1 MEEWPQCFALC
12 RNTDLVLCFTFF
24 LKNNFYVIPDDKA
37 HFQFYTPPNVSIV
50 FGLQLP
56 NDWTVSHTDSIHWK
70 ITSYLYR
77 LTKTW
82 RGGEQ
87 MIKRKP
93 SPFFLYTRKNPRI
106 LDGSYFLLKYSHQ
119 IIFWKNEF
127 LFQFLLMKNCLIFKI
142 NSFKVLLI
150 ILLYLIQF

>member
-12 RNTDLVLCFTFF
+12 RNTDLVLSFTFF
-24 LKNNFYVIPDDKA
+24 WENNFYVIPDDKA

-77 LTKTW
+77 LTYKLDE
-82 RGGEQ
+82 GEQ
-87 MIKRKP
+87 IIKRKP
-93 SPFFLYTRKNPRI
+93 SPFFLHTRKNPRI
-106 LDGSYFLLKYSHQ
+106 LLQYWHIVWKLLKMSHLK
-119 IIFWKNEF
+119 FWILAFSTKF
-127 LFQFLLMKNCLIFKI
+127 CLIQGFK
-142 NSFKVLLI
+142 NSPK
-150 ILLYLIQF
+150 